1 MDLWS
6 TPLPVGRSQPLLVNA
21 GRFGVRLRKE
31 KLCFDC
37 QERPSKSSVPFDSCA
52 RPGLAWGGGMFREWA
67 DKGRLDTNDAQVAEW
82 DRVVK

>member
-6 TPLPVGRSQPLLVNA
+6 TPVPVGRSQRLVANA
-21 GRFGVRLRKE
+21 RRLGVRLCR

-52 RPGLAWGGGMFREWA
+52 RPGLAWGGGMFSEWA
-67 DKGRLDTNDAQVAEW
+67 DNGKLETNDAEIAEC